1 MSVVA
6 KWYSL
11 VAARFVS
18 AGGEALAEV
27 VATHLRTLDHCSSAW
42 NCAGEGAKEHGFLLL
57 DPVICLGT
65 AYFNAAP
72 LLEEHTAETHSNNI
86 GFRLCSQNIGGLTLA
101 G

>member
-42 NCAGEGAKEHGFLLL
+42 NCAGEGEKEHGSFFLGLQ
-57 DPVICLGT
+57 GT
-65 AYFNAAP
+65 TRIP
-72 LLEEHTAETHSNNI
+72 I
-86 GFRLCSQNIGGLTLA
+86 A
-101 G
+101 GPC